1 MELVKHKANAD
12 DVIKLQE
19 GKTNKADTVSHMEC
33 LETMH
38 RMLLHVNGLLIEQAN
53 VTIII
58 DNSATTTAT
67 TSVVSD

>member
-1 MELVKHKANAD
+1 MELVKHKANSD

-38 RMLLHVNGLLIEQAN
+38 RMLLHVNGLLVEQAKLGVHN
-53 VTIII
+53 KSESI
-58 DNSATTTAT
+58 A
-67 TSVVSD
+67 